1 MYLKALEINGFKS
14 FSTKTVIDF
23 TQGIT
28 SIVGPNGSGK
38 SNILDAILWVLG
50 EQSYKN
56 IRASMSSDVIFSGGK
71 NKKHANSA
79 EVSLLIDNEDR
90 YLDYEADDVK
100 ITRRIYRNGE
110 GEYLINNK
118 KSRLKDIHNLFMD
131 TGIGK
136 QAYSIIGQGRVERI
150 IGSNPKEIREIL
162 EEAAGTKRAKLEKDD
177 ALKKLSN
184 VQVELEKI
192 TYVERELEQRVKRLK
207 EESEKAGLYNSLVHQ
222 INVNKYMLYEFNINK
237 IEVEQN
243 LLILEK
249 EANSKKIENI
259 QENLEKEN
267 EKLKETSIKKNEMIH
282 LIEVEKNKLTL
293 IFNELDVLKEEL
305 NSILLEKS
313 NYEVKLAEK
322 LLIKDKLLSDEKI
335 YDDKIKVEN
344 KEINHLN
351 KDYIKK
357 KDSIDNLKEKIEY
370 LTKLRNEIEEKLSI
384 HEKTINEIE
393 MKRYRL
399 RGENEDLDR
408 KNKLTENNKIK
419 LEEEKNNIL
428 LNLKKVK
435 LEFDALKNR
444 ESNHEKSNK
453 SIIDKQKKYTEEI
466 SILDKERKIL
476 NNESQKIIFEKES
489 KLSKFESIQKT
500 LDDNVFLNASSK
512 FILDNFKD
520 DNNVINTVSNLLD
533 IPEKYLTAISVLV
546 GFSLNDIV
554 IKRASESK
562 KYITELKNKKI
573 GTISFLPLDNIKTFS
588 KITKLP
594 EGDGVIDFARNVVK
608 IKNSEYDKVL
618 DFIFSN
624 ALIVEDID
632 IANKLIKNG
641 FSDRVITLDGD
652 LVTARGRISGGY
664 KKNKVDLTLSK
675 KDELRTI
682 KRDMELLDKK
692 KKEIDDKYKNILEKI
707 EDFEEKLSNE
717 NEKVNKYKLEYN
729 DIKYLIDMK
738 NNEISSLERK
748 IDTIDYEI
756 KDSNL
761 IIIENTN
768 KIDKNIQEI
777 DQSINIIEEIY
788 SERESLEFKLGEI
801 EDVDR
806 HQTKLHNM
814 LVEFAVIN
822 EKLNNKNKTKDE
834 LKLMYNKIRKDL
846 NEIDIFEHNK
856 DELFS
861 NFNVNILEKNVRIE
875 NITKDRDILN
885 ESIKNNEVML
895 KSIEKNEVDHFN
907 KISELEKE
915 TIKMINIVEKLSENI
930 GRNSNELENLN
941 EKMEELHESKE
952 SIVNDFNYNKLEEDR
967 VSQVKSN
974 ITRLENKKENI
985 GSVNLAS
992 IDEYNFENER
1002 YMVLV
1007 NQKQDLENSS
1017 NSIKNLISNIEND
1030 MITKFTYALNEIKN
1044 NFKYMCNEIFYGAK
1058 ADIKLTDPDNIL
1070 NTGLELSVKYK
1081 NKPEQT
1087 LMLLSGGEKSMLAV
1101 SFIMA
1106 IFMFKPSPFTFFD
1119 EIEAALD
1126 EANTKKIIELL
1137 RRFIDKSQFIL
1148 ITHNK
1153 ETMKG
1158 SDRLYG
1164 VTMNKEIGES
1174 KIVSVDI

>member
-952 SIVNDFNYNKLEEDR
+952 SILNDFNYNKLEEDR

>member
-777 DQSINIIEEIY
+777 
-788 SERESLEFKLGEI
+788 
-801 EDVDR
+801 
-806 HQTKLHNM
+806 
-814 LVEFAVIN
+814 
-822 EKLNNKNKTKDE
+822 
-834 LKLMYNKIRKDL
+834 
-846 NEIDIFEHNK
+846 
-856 DELFS
+856 
-861 NFNVNILEKNVRIE
+861 
-875 NITKDRDILN
+875 
-885 ESIKNNEVML
+885 
-895 KSIEKNEVDHFN
+895 
-907 KISELEKE
+907 
-915 TIKMINIVEKLSENI
+915 
-930 GRNSNELENLN
+930 
-941 EKMEELHESKE
+941 
-952 SIVNDFNYNKLEEDR
+952 
-967 VSQVKSN
+967 
-974 ITRLENKKENI
+974 
-985 GSVNLAS
+985 
-992 IDEYNFENER
+992 
-1002 YMVLV
+1002 
-1007 NQKQDLENSS
+1007 
-1017 NSIKNLISNIEND
+1017 
-1030 MITKFTYALNEIKN
+1030 
-1044 NFKYMCNEIFYGAK
+1044 
-1058 ADIKLTDPDNIL
+1058 
-1070 NTGLELSVKYK
+1070 
-1081 NKPEQT
+1081 
-1087 LMLLSGGEKSMLAV
+1087 
-1101 SFIMA
+1101 
-1106 IFMFKPSPFTFFD
+1106 
-1119 EIEAALD
+1119 
-1126 EANTKKIIELL
+1126 
-1137 RRFIDKSQFIL
+1137 
-1148 ITHNK
+1148 
-1153 ETMKG
+1153 
-1158 SDRLYG
+1158 
-1164 VTMNKEIGES
+1164 
-1174 KIVSVDI
+1174 